1 MPKVQKFMG
10 VQQVLLSPDHEMKAI
25 LEYLCQQSGKL
36 YNSGVYFARQTFF
49 KTGKLLTGKF
59 DLAYEPSVAKTMIA
73 QSMPSTPAQQTLLS
87 VIEAF
92 KSFKGLRSLF
102 LNGQLPF
109 KPKAPGYLTGS
120 KLFKVAY
127 PNSGGQKPT
136 LINGQL
142 RFSLE
147 LTVKRWFGISEFFL
161 PMPSNIDIAHVKEF
175 TILPKN
181 GAFYLEMSYEVEKQN
196 HVLDINQALSIDLG
210 TADNLAACVDTLG
223 NSLLIDARA
232 MKAMNQ
238 LWNKKVS
245 TRKDG
250 KPEAYW
256 DNWLDRVTRK
266 RNHQMRDGINKAAKL
281 IIDHCLKYGIGT
293 LVIGWNDGFK
303 SNANMG
309 RINNQKFVQMPLG
322 KLKTRLMQLCDLH
335 GIRFQ
340 ETEEAYTSKAS
351 FLDGDSLPKFGEKPD
366 GWKASGKRVKR
377 GLYKSGNGSL
387 INADLNGA
395 ANILQKVASNLGID
409 LSLLG
414 RRCLTNAARIRVWV
428 LPKSILSVESQSL

>member
-59 DLAYEPSVAKTMIA
+59 DLAYEPSVAKTMVA